1 MSSSSDSSFSSSGS
15 EAEDSFYEDI
25 VEFSGIV
32 PYDDDLEPLATPE
45 EAAEH
50 EARASEEAEIER
62 LYQARFTQEVE
73 LAAWYDILTCFIIN
87 FMILRHFYSSNRL
100 LLMYNLCGQHE

>member
-1 MSSSSDSSFSSSGS
+1 MSSSSDSSSSSSGS
-15 EAEDSFYEDI
+15 EAKESFYEEI

-32 PYDDDLEPLATPE
+32 PYDEDLEPLATTE

-50 EARASEEAEIER
+50 ETRMTEEAEIER

-73 LAAWYDILTCFIIN
+73 LAA
-87 FMILRHFYSSNRL
+87 
-100 LLMYNLCGQHE
+100 